1 MKHIRESVRLFL
13 LLLTNFCRFHIT
25 MSNGGEENLQPFD
38 IKIFTEMLEA
48 KFTKMLDQALEP
60 IHEELYKT

>member
-1 MKHIRESVRLFL
+1 
-13 LLLTNFCRFHIT
+13 